1 MFRIGSSRD
10 QDWRTIK
17 IVDRKLK
24 QWRFMLSKIVFCQ
37 GRQHSTIV
45 SILASGPCC
54 PGFDSF
60 IPDFVEQIVH
70 VAEVY

>member
-24 QWRFMLSKIVFCQ
+24 QLSKIVFCQ

-60 IPDFVEQIVH
+60 IPDFVEKIVH
-70 VAEVY
+70 VAEVN